1 MSDIKDLNIQPFP
14 YVRPGGQ
21 QVSVVRTGIKVTH
34 IPTGLIAIVE
44 CERSQIKN
52 RNIAIGMIN
61 HALNQMN
68 YGDTISN

>member
-1 MSDIKDLNIQPFP
+1 MSDIKDLKIEYYPP
-14 YVRPGGQ
+14 VSKGGQ
-21 QVSVVRTGIKVTH
+21 HVGVVRTGIKVTH

-68 YGDTISN
+68 YGYTISN